1 MIYNSLWMSA
11 KSLVQL
17 TMKIKLIVIQ
27 PFTQVNILNLIYSFF
42 AWKFVSTNFLHFSD
56 HIAWRTSRT
65 YINEQIRRLRSQL
78 HELKEIRSHLKTKR
92 PGQYQEVHPG
102 QYFEV
107 NPGQFSEKSLGRN
120 LEIHP
125 GQYSEDLNP
134 GLYKE
139 IHPGQY
145 SQDNFEVNPGQFSE
159 INLGRDLEIHAG
171 QYLEDVDKEIHPGPY
186 FQDNMGQ

>member
-1 MIYNSLWMSA
+1 MFLY
-11 KSLVQL
+11 
-17 TMKIKLIVIQ
+17 
-27 PFTQVNILNLIYSFF
+27 F
-42 AWKFVSTNFLHFSD
+42 FLHFSD

-107 NPGQFSEKSLGRN
+107 NPGQFSEINHPFRD

-125 GQYSEDLNP
+125 GQYSEDLDP

-145 SQDNFEVNPGQFSE
+145 SQDN
-159 INLGRDLEIHAG
+159 
-171 QYLEDVDKEIHPGPY
+171 
-186 FQDNMGQ
+186 MGQ